1 MDHASWI
8 PRATFFEIAVYLKTC
23 WHNDII
29 AYVGNVNIDLNIQ
42 AKDQFFP
49 YVVMLMPL
57 CYYHVR
63 MFTNEAWRHNLL
75 CNILFTGG
83 PITGELISRMTYI
96 SGIYFAHLFCAPKF
110 LNDRW
115 EQCVLL
121 VVPKTLGKQSRATL
135 KYGKILKLWF
145 LDKLWEWQLELQST
159 LS

>member
-75 CNILFTGG
+75 CNILFTDG

-96 SGIYFAHLFCAPKF
+96 SGIYFAHLFCVPKF

-121 VVPKTLGKQSRATL
+121 VVPLWVNRAEL
-135 KYGKILKLWF
+135 LWSTAKF
-145 LDKLWEWQLELQST
+145 LSFDFWTSYENDNLNYS
-159 LS
+159 